1 MFAIYGPWAHFFFAK
16 VVIWGPSFL
25 DNLETLIEKLVTQ
38 LGYEL
43 VDFETV
49 NGGQILRIYIDK
61 GDLIDI
67 EDCTKVS
74 NHVNN
79 VLSVETDYDYER
91 LEVSSPGLD
100 RVIKKLNDFDRFKG
114 QKIKIKT
121 RFAIENRKNFKGT
134 LSGIKEESI
143 MIEVDNESLLIDFEN
158 IDKARLDPD
167 Y

>member
-1 MFAIYGPWAHFFFAK
+1 M
-16 VVIWGPSFL
+16 
-25 DNLETLIEKLVTQ
+25 DDLETLIEKLVTQ

-79 VLSVETDYDYER
+79 VLSVETNYDYER

-114 QKIKIKT
+114 QKVKIKT
-121 RFAIENRKNFKGT
+121 RFAIENRKNFKGI
-134 LSGIKEESI
+134 LSGTKSESI
-143 MIEVDNESLLIDFEN
+143 MIEVDNESFLIEFDN

>member
-1 MFAIYGPWAHFFFAK
+1 M
-16 VVIWGPSFL
+16 
-25 DNLETLIEKLVTQ
+25 DDLETLIEKLVTQ

-43 VDFETV
+43 VDFESI
-49 NGGQILRIYIDK
+49 NGGQILSIYIDK
-61 GDLIDI
+61 VDLISI
-67 EDCTKVS
+67 EDCTIVS

-79 VLSVETDYDYER
+79 VLSIETNFDYER

-100 RVIKKLNDFDRFKG
+100 RVIKKIKDFDRFKG
-114 QKIKIKT
+114 QKAKIKT

-134 LSGIKEESI
+134 LSGIKGESI
-143 MIEVDNESLLIDFEN
+143 MIRIEDKLLTIDFEN

>member
-1 MFAIYGPWAHFFFAK
+1 M
-16 VVIWGPSFL
+16 
-25 DNLETLIEKLVTQ
+25 DDLETLIEKLVTQ

-114 QKIKIKT
+114 QKVKIKT
-121 RFAIENRKNFKGT
+121 RFAIENRKNFKGI
-134 LSGIKEESI
+134 LSGTKSESI
-143 MIEVDNESLLIDFEN
+143 MIEVDNVTLLIEFDN

>member
-1 MFAIYGPWAHFFFAK
+1 M
-16 VVIWGPSFL
+16 
-25 DNLETLIEKLVTQ
+25 DDLETLIEKLVTQ

-114 QKIKIKT
+114 EKIKIKT
-121 RFAIENRKNFKGT
+121 RFALENRKNFKGI
-134 LSGIKEESI
+134 LSGTKSESI
-143 MIEVDNESLLIDFEN
+143 MIEVDNESLLIEFDN

>member
-1 MFAIYGPWAHFFFAK
+1 M
-16 VVIWGPSFL
+16 
-25 DNLETLIEKLVTQ
+25 DDLETLIEKLVMQ

-61 GDLIDI
+61 GDLVDI

-114 QKIKIKT
+114 EKIKIKT
-121 RFAIENRKNFKGT
+121 RFAIENRKNFKGI
-134 LSGIKEESI
+134 LSGTKGESI

>member
-1 MFAIYGPWAHFFFAK
+1 M
-16 VVIWGPSFL
+16 
-25 DNLETLIEKLVTQ
+25 DDLETLIEKLVTQ

-100 RVIKKLNDFDRFKG
+100 RVIKKLNDFNRFKG

-121 RFAIENRKNFKGT
+121 RFAIENRKNFKGI
-134 LSGIKEESI
+134 LSGTKSESI

>member
-1 MFAIYGPWAHFFFAK
+1 M
-16 VVIWGPSFL
+16 
-25 DNLETLIEKLVTQ
+25 DDLETLIEKLVTQ

-100 RVIKKLNDFDRFKG
+100 RVIKKLSDFDRFKG

-134 LSGIKEESI
+134 LFGTKGEFI
-143 MIEVDNESLLIDFEN
+143 MIKIENESLLIDFEN
-158 IDKARLDPD
+158 IDKVRLDPD

>member
-1 MFAIYGPWAHFFFAK
+1 M
-16 VVIWGPSFL
+16 
-25 DNLETLIEKLVTQ
+25 DDLETLIEKLVTQ

-114 QKIKIKT
+114 QKIKMKT

-134 LSGIKEESI
+134 LSGTKGESI
-143 MIEVDNESLLIDFEN
+143 MMEVDNESLLIDFEN

>member
-1 MFAIYGPWAHFFFAK
+1 M
-16 VVIWGPSFL
+16 
-25 DNLETLIEKLVTQ
+25 DDLETLIEKLVTQ

-49 NGGQILRIYIDK
+49 NGGQILRIFIDK

-134 LSGIKEESI
+134 LFGTKGESI
-143 MIEVDNESLLIDFEN
+143 MIEIDNESLLIDFEN

>member
-1 MFAIYGPWAHFFFAK
+1 M
-16 VVIWGPSFL
+16 
-25 DNLETLIEKLVTQ
+25 DDLETLIEKLVTQ

-134 LSGIKEESI
+134 LFGTKGESI

>member
-1 MFAIYGPWAHFFFAK
+1 
-16 VVIWGPSFL
+16 L
-25 DNLETLIEKLVTQ
+25 DDLETLIEKLVTQ

-134 LSGIKEESI
+134 LSGTKG
-143 MIEVDNESLLIDFEN
+143 NQ
-158 IDKARLDPD
+158 
-167 Y
+167 

>member
-1 MFAIYGPWAHFFFAK
+1 M
-16 VVIWGPSFL
+16 
-25 DNLETLIEKLVTQ
+25 DDLETLIEKLVTQ

-114 QKIKIKT
+114 EKIKIKT

-134 LSGIKEESI
+134 LSGTKGESI
-143 MIEVDNESLLIDFEN
+143 MIEIDNESLLIDFDD

>member
-1 MFAIYGPWAHFFFAK
+1 
-16 VVIWGPSFL
+16 L
-25 DNLETLIEKLVTQ
+25 DDLETLIEKLVTQ

-100 RVIKKLNDFDRFKG
+100 RVIKKLNDFDRLKG

-134 LSGIKEESI
+134 LSGIKGESI
-143 MIEVDNESLLIDFEN
+143 IIEIDNESLLIDFEN

>member
-1 MFAIYGPWAHFFFAK
+1 
-16 VVIWGPSFL
+16 L
-25 DNLETLIEKLVTQ
+25 DDLETLIEKLVTQ

-114 QKIKIKT
+114 EKIKIKT
-121 RFAIENRKNFKGT
+121 RFAIENRKNFKGI
-134 LSGIKEESI
+134 LSGTKGESI

>member
-1 MFAIYGPWAHFFFAK
+1 M
-16 VVIWGPSFL
+16 
-25 DNLETLIEKLVTQ
+25 DDLETLIEKLVTQ

-114 QKIKIKT
+114 KKIKIKT

-134 LSGIKEESI
+134 LSGTKGESI

>member
-1 MFAIYGPWAHFFFAK
+1 
-16 VVIWGPSFL
+16 L
-25 DNLETLIEKLVTQ
+25 DDLETLIEKLVTQ

-114 QKIKIKT
+114 EKIKIKT
-121 RFAIENRKNFKGT
+121 RFAIENRKNFKGI
-134 LSGIKEESI
+134 LSGTKGKSI

>member
-1 MFAIYGPWAHFFFAK
+1 M
-16 VVIWGPSFL
+16 
-25 DNLETLIEKLVTQ
+25 DDLETLIEKLVMQ

-61 GDLIDI
+61 GNLIDI

-134 LSGIKEESI
+134 LSGTKGESI

>member
-1 MFAIYGPWAHFFFAK
+1 M
-16 VVIWGPSFL
+16 
-25 DNLETLIEKLVTQ
+25 DDLETLIEKLVTQ

-121 RFAIENRKNFKGT
+121 RFAIENRKNFKGI
-134 LSGIKEESI
+134 LSGKKGESI
-143 MIEVDNESLLIDFEN
+143 IIEVDNESLLIDFEN

>member
-1 MFAIYGPWAHFFFAK
+1 
-16 VVIWGPSFL
+16 L
-25 DNLETLIEKLVTQ
+25 DDLETLIEKLVTQ

-49 NGGQILRIYIDK
+49 NGGQILRIFIDK

-67 EDCTKVS
+67 DDCTKVS

-134 LSGIKEESI
+134 LSGTKGESI
-143 MIEVDNESLLIDFEN
+143 IIEIDNESLLIDFQN

>member
-1 MFAIYGPWAHFFFAK
+1 M
-16 VVIWGPSFL
+16 
-25 DNLETLIEKLVTQ
+25 DDLETLIEKLVTQ

-134 LSGIKEESI
+134 LSGTKGKSI

>member
-1 MFAIYGPWAHFFFAK
+1 MN
-16 VVIWGPSFL
+16 
-25 DNLETLIEKLVTQ
+25 DLETLVEKLVVQ

-134 LSGIKEESI
+134 LSGIKGESI

>member
-1 MFAIYGPWAHFFFAK
+1 M
-16 VVIWGPSFL
+16 
-25 DNLETLIEKLVTQ
+25 DDLETLIEKLVTQ

-100 RVIKKLNDFDRFKG
+100 RVIKKLNDFDSFKG
-114 QKIKIKT
+114 EKIKIKT
-121 RFAIENRKNFKGT
+121 RFAIENRKNFKGI
-134 LSGIKEESI
+134 LSGTKGESI
-143 MIEVDNESLLIDFEN
+143 MIEVDNESILIDFEN

>member
-1 MFAIYGPWAHFFFAK
+1 M
-16 VVIWGPSFL
+16 
-25 DNLETLIEKLVTQ
+25 DDLETLIEKLVTQ

-114 QKIKIKT
+114 QKVKIKT
-121 RFAIENRKNFKGT
+121 RFAIENRKNFKGI
-134 LSGIKEESI
+134 LSGTKSESI
-143 MIEVDNESLLIDFEN
+143 MIEVDNESFLIEFDN

-167 Y
+167 

>member
-1 MFAIYGPWAHFFFAK
+1 
-16 VVIWGPSFL
+16 L
-25 DNLETLIEKLVTQ
+25 DDLETLIEKLVTQ

-43 VDFETV
+43 VDFETI
-49 NGGQILRIYIDK
+49 NGGQILRIFIDK

-114 QKIKIKT
+114 EKIKIKT
-121 RFAIENRKNFKGT
+121 RFAIENRKNFKGI
-134 LSGIKEESI
+134 LSGTKGESI

>member
-1 MFAIYGPWAHFFFAK
+1 M
-16 VVIWGPSFL
+16 
-25 DNLETLIEKLVTQ
+25 DDLETLIEKLVTQ

-121 RFAIENRKNFKGT
+121 RFAIENRKNFKGI
-134 LSGIKEESI
+134 LSGTKGGSI

>member
-1 MFAIYGPWAHFFFAK
+1 M
-16 VVIWGPSFL
+16 
-25 DNLETLIEKLVTQ
+25 DDLETLIEKLVTQ

-114 QKIKIKT
+114 EKIKIKT
-121 RFAIENRKNFKGT
+121 RFAIENRKNFKGI
-134 LSGIKEESI
+134 LSGTKGESI
-143 MIEVDNESLLIDFEN
+143 MIEVDNESLLIELEN

>member
-1 MFAIYGPWAHFFFAK
+1 M
-16 VVIWGPSFL
+16 
-25 DNLETLIEKLVTQ
+25 DDLETLIEKLVTQ

-114 QKIKIKT
+114 EKIKIKT
-121 RFAIENRKNFKGT
+121 RFAIENRKNFKGI
-134 LSGIKEESI
+134 LSGTKGESI
-143 MIEVDNESLLIDFEN
+143 MIKVDNESLLIDFEN

>member
-1 MFAIYGPWAHFFFAK
+1 M
-16 VVIWGPSFL
+16 
-25 DNLETLIEKLVTQ
+25 DDLETLIEKLVTQ

-121 RFAIENRKNFKGT
+121 RFALENRKNFKGM
-134 LSGIKEESI
+134 LSGTKGESI

>member
-1 MFAIYGPWAHFFFAK
+1 M
-16 VVIWGPSFL
+16 
-25 DNLETLIEKLVTQ
+25 DDLETLIEKLVTQ

-43 VDFETV
+43 VDFESV
-49 NGGQILRIYIDK
+49 NGGQTLRIYIDK
-61 GDLIDI
+61 GDLITI

-79 VLSVETDYDYER
+79 VLSVETDFDYER

-114 QKIKIKT
+114 EKIKIKT
-121 RFAIENRKNFKGT
+121 RFAIENRKNFKGI
-134 LSGIKEESI
+134 LSGTKGKSI

>member
-1 MFAIYGPWAHFFFAK
+1 M
-16 VVIWGPSFL
+16 
-25 DNLETLIEKLVTQ
+25 DDLETLIEKLVTQ

-134 LSGIKEESI
+134 LSGTKGELI
-143 MIEVDNESLLIDFEN
+143 MIQIDNESLLIDFEN

>member
-1 MFAIYGPWAHFFFAK
+1 M
-16 VVIWGPSFL
+16 
-25 DNLETLIEKLVTQ
+25 DDLETLIEKLVTQ

-114 QKIKIKT
+114 EKIKIKT
-121 RFAIENRKNFKGT
+121 RFAIENRKNFKGI
-134 LSGIKEESI
+134 LSGTKGKSI